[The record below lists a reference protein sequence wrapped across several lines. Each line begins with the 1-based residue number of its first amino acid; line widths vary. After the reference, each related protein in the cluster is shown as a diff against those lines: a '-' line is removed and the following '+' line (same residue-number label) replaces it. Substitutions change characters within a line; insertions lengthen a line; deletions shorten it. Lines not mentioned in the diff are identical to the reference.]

1 MDISTLKEVLEKN
14 LPIHDFIIFKSEDD
28 SFLLHQ
34 YLDKICSNNNQIIS
48 YVHDMPEYME
58 SLFEV
63 EDNSI
68 LQVYFCK
75 ESDILNDT
83 LSLLHDTILVIT
95 SDMIIPESLNP
106 YCIILPKLDKW
117 QIEEYALNL
126 LPSIPSSIVLNLVKL
141 FDYNIFK
148 ITNEFDKLRIFPEEN
163 HRQILQFFSDQN
175 VYEDISSYNIFNFIS
190 AIIKKDYKQLISIYE
205 DINIIDIEPTGVV
218 TLLYNNFKDI
228 ASIQLSKTA
237 TAESLNMP
245 VKKFNAIKHNV
256 GIYSK
261 ESIINILSFLSDID
275 KKLKTGTLPIN
286 ELRDYIIVKVL
297 SS

>member
-126 LPSIPSSIVLNLVKL
+126 LPSIPSNIVLNLVKL

-163 HRQILQFFSDQN
+163 HKQILQFFSDQN

-228 ASIQLSKTA
+228 ASIQLSRTA

-275 KKLKTGTLPIN
+275 KKLKTGILPIN